1 MFLKMVVR
9 NSSHFE
15 NCFLLKRR
23 KVLKDSLVHVQL
35 FAHFFSCA
43 LLKLVHMKT
52 TSDFKEKIQIHFNT

>member
-15 NCFLLKRR
+15 NCFLLKRS

-35 FAHFFSCA
+35 FVYFSCA